1 MKLKK
6 FHKVCF
12 WASKNKIYSN
22 YFISLAPIEWS
33 DSDENDKKK
42 KNKSKKNL
50 TSEQVPTV
58 PIKQEVTPPPVIEP
72 QPVSTIAQ
80 QEPTPSRM
88 FYFSTNI
95 I

>member
-1 MKLKK
+1 M
-6 FHKVCF
+6 F
-12 WASKNKIYSN
+12 WTSKTKIYSN
-22 YFISLAPIEWS
+22 YFITLAPIEWS

-58 PIKQEVTPPPVIEP
+58 PIQQEVTSPPPVIEP
-72 QPVSTIAQ
+72 QPVSTIPQ

-88 FYFSTNI
+88 FFFSRNI